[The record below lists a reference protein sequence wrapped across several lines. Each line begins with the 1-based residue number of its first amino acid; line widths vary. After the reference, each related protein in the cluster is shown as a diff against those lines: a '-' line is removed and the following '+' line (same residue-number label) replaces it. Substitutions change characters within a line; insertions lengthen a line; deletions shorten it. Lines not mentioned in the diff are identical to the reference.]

1 MRVGFLQYDVS
12 HNIDEN
18 FRYLETNLS
27 KQNCELLLLPELSL
41 CGYLF
46 QNREALRVYA
56 EAVPAGA
63 ATQLMLAL
71 SKAYDCTIIFGL
83 AEKENESIYN
93 TAVIASKGR
102 YIGKYRKIHL
112 SDFEKKL
119 FDRGSGNAV
128 FEVDGLRIGVQICVD
143 LWFPE
148 ISREQIRMDADILCV
163 LANFGGETTY
173 HISQIRAIENL
184 TPLVL
189 CNRVGAESIPGMD
202 ADFLG
207 KSTVLDA
214 SGRQLCAAPAGE
226 AYFGFADLPIQPVKG
241 NVICSDFAGEMALHY
256 PPPSEPCR

>member
-63 ATQLMLAL
+63 ATQRMLAL

-102 YIGKYRKIHL
+102 YIGKYRHHRTIV
-112 SDFEKKL
+112 SAAFAQS
-119 FDRGSGNAV
+119 FAPS
-128 FEVDGLRIGVQICVD
+128 IQY
-143 LWFPE
+143 
-148 ISREQIRMDADILCV
+148 SRPFITFV
-163 LANFGGETTY
+163 
-173 HISQIRAIENL
+173 
-184 TPLVL
+184 
-189 CNRVGAESIPGMD
+189 
-202 ADFLG
+202 
-207 KSTVLDA
+207 
-214 SGRQLCAAPAGE
+214 
-226 AYFGFADLPIQPVKG
+226 
-241 NVICSDFAGEMALHY
+241 
-256 PPPSEPCR
+256 